1 MSLHPARVPDF
12 LQHIVDAID
21 KATRYTVAHDEEAFL
36 VNELLQDA
44 VIRNLEIVGEAC
56 RNIERHA
63 PGFAAEHPE
72 LPLGIAY
79 EMRNVLAHGYFHVD
93 LHLVWQTL
101 QRDLPPLRQ
110 QVTALL
116 EAHQK
121 SRRPS

>member
-21 KATRYTVAHDEEAFL
+21 RVTRYTAAHDEGAFL
-36 VNELLQDA
+36 ANELLQDA

-56 RNIERHA
+56 RNIERHD
-63 PGFAAEHPE
+63 PGFAAAHPE

-110 QVTALL
+110 QVAELL
-116 EAHQK
+116 EAHGK
-121 SRRPS
+121 SLHPR

>member
-21 KATRYTVAHDEEAFL
+21 KAMRYTVALDEAAFL
-36 VNELLQDA
+36 ADELIQDA

-72 LPLGIAY
+72 LPLGVAY

-101 QRDLPPLRQ
+101 RRDLPPLRQ
-110 QVTALL
+110 QVADLL
-116 EAHQK
+116 EAHEK
-121 SRRPS
+121 SLLPR

>member
-1 MSLHPARVPDF
+1 MNRHPARLPDF

-21 KATRYTVAHDEEAFL
+21 KALRYTAGHDEAGFL
-36 VNELLQDA
+36 ADELLQDA

-63 PGFAAEHPE
+63 PCFASEHPE
-72 LPLGIAY
+72 LPLGVAY

-101 QRDLPPLRQ
+101 QRDLPPLRRQVAELLADQ
-110 QVTALL
+110 Q
-116 EAHQK
+116 K
-121 SRRPS
+121 RPHAS